1 MVKFRISGLCKY
13 RQDIIKFKED
23 LISAPK
29 EPLTEEF
36 TYKILGTKIGQF
48 GLEKTLNKL
57 KDKYSK
63 VIKSVDF
70 TSVKNA
76 INVTYWKDESSSV
89 DWDAVR

>member
-1 MVKFRISGLCKY
+1 MCKY
-13 RQDIIKFKED
+13 REDIIKFKED
-23 LISAPK
+23 LKSVPK
-29 EPLTEEF
+29 ELQTEEF
-36 TYKILGTKIGQF
+36 TYKTIGTKIEQF

-76 INVTYWKDESSSV
+76 IKITYWKDESSSV